1 MFELRK
7 WTYLDVV
14 IAMHR
19 KVISQLAVK
28 ISQHKPGSPQ
38 YLSAYRRACGKVERK
53 LSERQR
59 RMYRVMAKEWTEK
72 KLPLMMQQRY
82 VHCNHSSRLE
92 LTDCFALV

>member
-7 WTYLDVV
+7 WTYLDIM

-28 ISQHKPGSPQ
+28 ISQHKPGLPQ

-59 RMYRVMAKEWTEK
+59 QMYRVMAKEWTEK
-72 KLPLMMQQRY
+72 KLPPMMQQRY
-82 VHCNHSSRLE
+82 VH
-92 LTDCFALV
+92 